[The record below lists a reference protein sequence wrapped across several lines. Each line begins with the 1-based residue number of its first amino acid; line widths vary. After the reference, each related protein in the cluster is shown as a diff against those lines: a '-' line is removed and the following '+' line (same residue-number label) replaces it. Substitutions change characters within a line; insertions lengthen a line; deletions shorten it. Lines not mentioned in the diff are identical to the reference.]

1 MAPIHNAHTIFQ
13 NAMKTGATHAYSTG
27 AEGQINP
34 SIWDLPRLSLRFWPV
49 FLRNLLVW
57 RKLAIPSL
65 VGNIAEPLMWL
76 VAFGYGMGAL
86 VGQVTVPGP
95 NGTMQ
100 VPYILFLAS
109 GSICMSAM
117 NAATFEALYSAFSR
131 MHIQKTWDGIMNAPV
146 GLDDIVF
153 AEMLWAAF
161 KSLFTVTAIL
171 CVMLALN
178 ISHSPKLLI
187 AWPILFGVGVTF
199 ACIAL
204 IFNALAKGYD
214 FFTYYFTL
222 FLTPMMFLSGVF
234 FPLSQLPPMV
244 RSVADWLP
252 LSSAVALV
260 RPLFMDQWPQDWLR
274 HALVLLVFAG
284 VSFWVA
290 LALTRKRFRI

>member
-1 MAPIHNAHTIFQ
+1 MNTASTTADPSAGSPAPR
-13 NAMKTGATHAYSTG
+13 ATPPNVWRA
-27 AEGQINP
+27 P
-34 SIWDLPRLSLRFWPV
+34 SLSLRFWPV

-86 VGQVTVPGP
+86 VGQVSLDGV
-95 NGTMQ
+95 Q

-117 NAATFEALYSAFSR
+117 NAASFEALYSAFSR
-131 MHIQKTWDGIMNAPV
+131 MHVQKTWDGIMNAPV
-146 GLDDIVF
+146 SLDDIVL

-161 KSLFTVTAIL
+161 KALFTVTAIL
-171 CVMLALN
+171 AVMLALN
-178 ISHSPKLLI
+178 ISHSPKLLL
-187 AWPILFGVGVTF
+187 AWPILLAVGVTF
-199 ACIAL
+199 SCLAL

-234 FPLSQLPPMV
+234 FPREQLPAVV
-244 RSVADWLP
+244 RDIAAWLP
-252 LSSAVALV
+252 LANAVALV
-260 RPLFMDQWPQDWLR
+260 RPLFMDQWPSQVLQP
-274 HALVLLVFAG
+274 ALVLAAYTVG
-284 VSFWVA
+284 GFWVA
-290 LALTRKRFRI
+290 LALTRKRFRQ

>member
-1 MAPIHNAHTIFQ
+1 MTTTTLTA
-13 NAMKTGATHAYSTG
+13 
-27 AEGQINP
+27 P
-34 SIWDLPRLSLRFWPV
+34 SIWRFPDLSPRWWPV

-86 VGQVTVPGP
+86 VGSVRLQGEP
-95 NGTMQ
+95 

-117 NAATFEALYSAFSR
+117 NAASFEALYSAFSR
-131 MHIQKTWDGIMNAPV
+131 MQVQKTWDGIMNAPV
-146 GLDDIVF
+146 NLDNIVL

-161 KSLFTVTAIL
+161 KALFTATAIL
-171 CVMLALN
+171 GVMLALD
-178 ISHSPKLLI
+178 ISHSPKLLA
-187 AWPILFGVGVTF
+187 AWPVLLFVGIAF
-199 ACIAL
+199 SCIAL

-234 FPLSQLPPMV
+234 FPRDQLPAAL
-244 RSVADWLP
+244 RAFSDWLP
-252 LSSAVALV
+252 LTNAVELV
-260 RPLFMDQWPQDWLR
+260 RPMFMDRWPQDVLQ
-274 HALVLLVFAG
+274 HALVLAAYTVVG
-284 VSFWVA
+284 FWVA
-290 LALTRKRFRI
+290 LALTRKRFRA